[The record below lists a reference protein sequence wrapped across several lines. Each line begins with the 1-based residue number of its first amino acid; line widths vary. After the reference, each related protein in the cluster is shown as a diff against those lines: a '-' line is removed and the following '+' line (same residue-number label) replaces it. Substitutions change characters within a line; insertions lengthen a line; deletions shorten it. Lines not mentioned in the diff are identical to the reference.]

1 MLERGPT
8 AFSRMKDENQY
19 RKLLRAHRRL
29 RQKLRE
35 VDCKLQRSSSM
46 REEDPGDPP
55 DELLDQPEVEER

>member
-1 MLERGPT
+1 
-8 AFSRMKDENQY
+8 MKDENQY

-55 DELLDQPEVEER
+55 DELLDHQPEVEER